1 MQYCGMKNSA
11 VRDLRVRKWRC
22 PSCGA
27 VHDRDKNAAITIDRE
42 GLRLLL
48 SGELENV
55 GREPSER
62 AANVAKACGVIGKAA
77 GSSLRGNNRD
87 GETGKEALTSM
98 TQMRHR

>member
-1 MQYCGMKNSA
+1 MKNSA
-11 VRDLRVRKWRC
+11 VRDLRVRKWTC

-87 GETGKEALTSM
+87 GETGKEALT
-98 TQMRHR
+98 